1 MNDLSPNHTPKKS
14 TIKLARK
21 QLKKS
26 PIQYRKRRKSSI
38 PLKLR
43 QFITNNNINKI
54 DPKLSCKNNFQGEIS
69 SKNEQKE
76 DIINTNIPEVSENS
90 SNIKEERKTKIKK
103 IKHKKKNNNDNN
115 NYFIHYI
122 KNVYENESHLNKE
135 NIIKSAKKNINDS
148 FLKFVESN
156 KTFHNTAGKRR
167 NSAFNGNFMKS
178 NFHNINLGL
187 DKEQLNRK
195 VPYSI
200 INKKKSAEIGTLLH
214 KKNLDN
220 KEKEIVKKYFTKS
233 KHKNKDNKHKD
244 KDKTIKNSDIAT
256 HKKKIKEKE
265 TLAEENEN
273 ENKVNTENNIETIK
287 TKKQSKIKKF
297 LCCIINDNCD
307 SSIEKK

>member
-103 IKHKKKNNNDNN
+103 IKHKKKNNNENN

-200 INKKKSAEIGTLLH
+200 INKKKSAEIGSLLH

-273 ENKVNTENNIETIK
+273 ENKVNIETIK

-307 SSIEKK
+307 SSIENK

>member
-1 MNDLSPNHTPKKS
+1 MNNLSPDHTPKKS

-103 IKHKKKNNNDNN
+103 IKHKKKNNNENN

-220 KEKEIVKKYFTKS
+220 KEKEIVKKYFTRS

-307 SSIEKK
+307 SSIENK

>member
-1 MNDLSPNHTPKKS
+1 MNNLSPDHTPKKS

-103 IKHKKKNNNDNN
+103 IKHKKKNNNENN

-273 ENKVNTENNIETIK
+273 ENKVNIETIK

-307 SSIEKK
+307 SSIENK

>member
-1 MNDLSPNHTPKKS
+1 
-14 TIKLARK
+14 
-21 QLKKS
+21 
-26 PIQYRKRRKSSI
+26 
-38 PLKLR
+38 
-43 QFITNNNINKI
+43 
-54 DPKLSCKNNFQGEIS
+54 
-69 SKNEQKE
+69 
-76 DIINTNIPEVSENS
+76 
-90 SNIKEERKTKIKK
+90 
-103 IKHKKKNNNDNN
+103 
-115 NYFIHYI
+115 
-122 KNVYENESHLNKE
+122 
-135 NIIKSAKKNINDS
+135 
-148 FLKFVESN
+148 
-156 KTFHNTAGKRR
+156 
-167 NSAFNGNFMKS
+167 MKS

-200 INKKKSAEIGTLLH
+200 INKKKSAEIGSLLH

-220 KEKEIVKKYFTKS
+220 KEKEIVKKYFTRS

-244 KDKTIKNSDIAT
+244 KDKIIKNSDIAT

-273 ENKVNTENNIETIK
+273 ENKVNTENNNIETIK